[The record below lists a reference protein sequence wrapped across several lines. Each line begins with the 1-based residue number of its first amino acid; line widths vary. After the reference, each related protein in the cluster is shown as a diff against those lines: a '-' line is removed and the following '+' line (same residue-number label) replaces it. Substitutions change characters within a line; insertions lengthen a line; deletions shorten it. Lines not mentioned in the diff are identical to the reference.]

1 MTISG
6 QPTSNPFK
14 TASKSVKSKDGATP
28 VKSPLASRTTA
39 KSYRGIS
46 RVGTDDQ
53 LARLSMRRA
62 SAFSVG
68 LHVFTPLLLVLAT
81 ILALLLLNIN
91 LWDWLKPKNQQ
102 ADLEFTLVSDT
113 QATRPENPKFKGNF
127 NQRAGGK
134 TDKNQPLKAFEKT
147 PTSPAKKGAPPAPT
161 AQPEQPRQAM
171 QPPAQAKPDVAK
183 PPAKPHFTSAIATAK
198 PPEPVATPSPAQPSQ
213 APSAA
218 PAPAAPTP
226 LATIGAPNGDAFA
239 GSGLSDA
246 ALGNPQAGD
255 SATPGVDVAQD
266 IDFGPFMADLER
278 RIKRNWMP
286 PRGSESR
293 RVKLLFYLAR
303 DGRVLKVET
312 SKPSGDEEA
321 DRAAIAA
328 VQSSAPFMAF
338 PPQVQED
345 VLPVEFTFDYNVLN
359 SKNAKRG
366 LKW

>member
-14 TASKSVKSKDGATP
+14 TAAQSATGKGVAATGTSFP
-28 VKSPLASRTTA
+28 STRTASR
-39 KSYRGIS
+39 SHRGIS
-46 RVGTDDQ
+46 RVGTED
-53 LARLSMRRA
+53 RLTRISMRRA

-68 LHVFTPLLLVLAT
+68 LHVFSPLLLVIAT

-91 LWDWLKPKNQQ
+91 IWDWLKPKSQQ
-102 ADLEFTLVSDT
+102 ADLEFTLVNDT
-113 QATRPENPKFKGNF
+113 QATRPEDPKFKGNF

-134 TDKNQPLKAFEKT
+134 TSKNQPLKAFEKT
-147 PTSPAKKGAPPAPT
+147 PASPAKKGAPLAPT
-161 AQPEQPRQAM
+161 AQPEQPQQAM
-171 QPPAQAKPDVAK
+171 QPPAPGKPDVAK
-183 PPAKPHFTSAIATAK
+183 PPTKPHFTPAIATAK
-198 PPEPVATPSPAQPSQ
+198 PPEPASTPSPAQPAKAS
-213 APSAA
+213 SAT
-218 PAPAAPTP
+218 PTPVAPTP

-246 ALGNPQAGD
+246 SLGNPQAGD

>member
-14 TASKSVKSKDGATP
+14 TASQSVKAKDGATP
-28 VKSPLASRTTA
+28 GKSPLSTRAGSKA
-39 KSYRGIS
+39 HRGIS
-46 RVGTDDQ
+46 RVGTENR
-53 LARLSMRRA
+53 LAHLSMRRA
-62 SAFSVG
+62 SVFSVG
-68 LHVFTPLLLVLAT
+68 LHVLSPLLLVVAT
-81 ILALLLLNIN
+81 ILMLLLLNIN
-91 LWDWLKPKNQQ
+91 IWDWLKPKSTP
-102 ADLEFTLVSDT
+102 ADLEFTLVNDT

-134 TDKNQPLKAFEKT
+134 TNKDQPLKAFEKT
-147 PTSPAKKGAPPAPT
+147 PTSPAKKGAPPTPT
-161 AQPEQPRQAM
+161 AQPEQPQQAM
-171 QPPAQAKPDVAK
+171 QPPAPTKPDATK
-183 PPAKPHFTSAIATAK
+183 PPAKPQFTPAIATAK
-198 PPEPVATPSPAQPSQ
+198 PPEPASTPSEAQP
-213 APSAA
+213 AKAASAA
-218 PAPAAPTP
+218 PTSAAPTP
-226 LATIGAPNGDAFA
+226 LVSIGAPNGDAFA

-246 ALGNPQAGD
+246 SLGNPQAGD